1 MTQEPGDRSERRPG
15 ESRVASRRHV
25 LIAGCGYVGQR
36 LAVQLR
42 TQYDVSGLVRSAE
55 RAAELERLGIRALA
69 IDLDRVRAGAAL
81 PERLDHEAI
90 LYLTPPPVLGESDLR
105 LDRFLQLAT
114 VPPHTFVYLS
124 TTGVYG
130 DTSGAVVDESSAVQ
144 PRTDRARRRVSAEE
158 MTRVWCNERR
168 VRRVVLRVPG
178 IYGPDRLPLE
188 HLRHGEPVVRE
199 REAGINNRIHVED
212 LVEACRCAIA
222 NPEARGVYNVTDG
235 RPLTSTA
242 FMNLVA
248 KVAGLPPPPQVSME
262 EAQLT
267 FSPQRLSFLN
277 ESRRVSNERML
288 KHLGVQLKY
297 ADVEAG
303 IRASLGERL
312 KAEG

>member
-1 MTQEPGDRSERRPG
+1 MQPQ
-15 ESRVASRRHV
+15 RRHV

-36 LAVQLR
+36 LALR
-42 TQYDVSGLVRSAE
+42 LRAQYEVTGLVRTPE
-55 RAAELERLGIRALA
+55 RVAELARVGIRALA
-69 IDLDRVRAGAAL
+69 IDLDRVRPGVGI
-81 PERLDHEAI
+81 PERLDEEAI
-90 LYLTPPPVLGESDLR
+90 VYLTPPPVLGESDLR

-114 VPPHTFVYLS
+114 VPPHTFVYMS

-130 DTSGAVVDESSAVQ
+130 DTDGAVVDESSTVQ

-188 HLRHGEPVVRE
+188 RLRHIEPVVRE
-199 REAGINNRIHVED
+199 REAGINNRIHVDD
-212 LVEACRCAIA
+212 LVEACARAIT

-235 RPLTSTA
+235 KPLSSTA

-267 FSPQRLSFLN
+267 FSPERLSFLN

-288 KHLGVQLKY
+288 KHLGVALKY
-297 ADVEAG
+297 GNVEEG
-303 IRASLGERL
+303 IRASLPR
-312 KAEG
+312 

>member
-1 MTQEPGDRSERRPG
+1 MN
-15 ESRVASRRHV
+15 RRHV

-36 LAVQLR
+36 LALR
-42 TQYDVSGLVRSAE
+42 LRSQFDVTGLVRSAE

-69 IDLDRVRAGAAL
+69 IDFDRVRAGACL

-114 VPPHTFVYLS
+114 VPPLTFVYVS

-130 DTSGAVVDESSAVQ
+130 DTAGAIVDESSAVQ
-144 PRTDRARRRVSAEE
+144 PRTDRGRRRVSAEE

-188 HLRHGEPVVRE
+188 RLRHYEPVVRE
-199 REAGINNRIHVED
+199 REAGINNRIHVDD
-212 LVEACRCAIA
+212 LVEACNCALA

-235 RPLTSTA
+235 RPLSSTA
-242 FMNLVA
+242 FINLVA
-248 KVAGLPPPPQVSME
+248 KIAGLPAPPQVPME

-267 FSPQRLSFLN
+267 FSPERLSFLN

-288 KHLGVQLKY
+288 KHLGVVLKY

-303 IRASLGERL
+303 IRASLPV
-312 KAEG
+312 APA

>member
-1 MTQEPGDRSERRPG
+1 M
-15 ESRVASRRHV
+15 SRRHI

-36 LAVQLR
+36 LALR
-42 TQYDVSGLVRSAE
+42 LQAHYDVTGLVRSAQ
-55 RAAELERLGIRALA
+55 RVAELEHVGIRALA
-69 IDLDRVRAGAAL
+69 IDLDRVRAGVTI
-81 PERLDHEAI
+81 PERLDQEAI

-114 VPPHTFVYLS
+114 VPPLTFVYIS

-130 DTSGAVVDESSAVQ
+130 DTAGGVVDESSAVQ
-144 PRTDRARRRVSAEE
+144 PRTDRARRRITAEE

-178 IYGPDRLPLE
+178 IYGPERLPLE
-188 HLRHGEPVVRE
+188 RLRHFEPVVRE
-199 REAGINNRIHVED
+199 REAGINNRIHVDD
-212 LVEACRCAIA
+212 LVEACTRAIT

-235 RPLTSTA
+235 RPLSSTA
-242 FMNLVA
+242 FINLVA
-248 KVAGLPPPPQVSME
+248 KVAGLPAPPQVSME

-267 FSPQRLSFLN
+267 FSPERLSFLN

-297 ADVEAG
+297 ADVESG
-303 IRASLGERL
+303 IRASLPIGPP
-312 KAEG
+312 

>member
-1 MTQEPGDRSERRPG
+1 M
-15 ESRVASRRHV
+15 SRRHV

-36 LAVQLR
+36 LALR
-42 TQYDVSGLVRSAE
+42 LQEHYEVTGLVRSAQ
-55 RAAELERLGIRALA
+55 RVAELESVGIRALA
-69 IDLDRVRAGAAL
+69 VDLDRVRAGVTI
-81 PERLDHEAI
+81 PERLDQEAI

-114 VPPHTFVYLS
+114 VPPHTFVYMS

-130 DTSGAVVDESSAVQ
+130 DTAGAVVDESSAVQ

-178 IYGPDRLPLE
+178 IYGPDRLPME
-188 HLRHGEPVVRE
+188 RVRHFEPVVRE
-199 REAGINNRIHVED
+199 REAGLNNRIHVLD
-212 LVEACRCAIA
+212 LVEACTRAIE

-235 RPLTSTA
+235 QPLSSTT
-242 FMNLVA
+242 FINLVA
-248 KVAGLPPPPQVSME
+248 KVAKLPAPPQVSME

-267 FSPQRLSFLN
+267 FSPERLSFLN

-288 KHLGVQLKY
+288 KHLGVVLKY

-303 IRASLGERL
+303 IRASLERL
-312 KAEG
+312 

>member
-1 MTQEPGDRSERRPG
+1 M
-15 ESRVASRRHV
+15 SRRHV

-36 LAVQLR
+36 LALR
-42 TQYDVSGLVRSAE
+42 LQEHFEVTGLVRSSQ
-55 RAAELERLGIRALA
+55 RVAELGQVGIRAIA
-69 IDLDRVRAGAAL
+69 IDLDRVRAGVAI
-81 PERLDHEAI
+81 PERLDQEAI

-114 VPPHTFVYLS
+114 VPPRTFVYMS

-130 DTSGAVVDESSAVQ
+130 DTAGAVVDESTTVQ

-158 MTRVWCNERR
+158 MTRVWCTERR

-188 HLRHGEPVVRE
+188 RLRHHEPVVRE
-199 REAGINNRIHVED
+199 REAGLNNRIHVDD
-212 LVEACRCAIA
+212 LVEACTRALA

-235 RPLTSTA
+235 QPLSSTT
-242 FMNLVA
+242 FINLVA
-248 KVAGLPPPPQVSME
+248 KVAGLPAPPQVSME

-267 FSPQRLSFLN
+267 FSPERLSFLN

-288 KHLGVQLKY
+288 KHLGVALKY
-297 ADVEAG
+297 ADVEQG
-303 IRASLGERL
+303 IRASLPDR
-312 KAEG
+312 

>member
-1 MTQEPGDRSERRPG
+1 M
-15 ESRVASRRHV
+15 SRRHV
-25 LIAGCGYVGQR
+25 LIAGCGYVGQQ
-36 LAVQLR
+36 LAVRLQ
-42 TQYDVSGLVRSAE
+42 QDFDVTSLVRTAE
-55 RAAELERLGIRALA
+55 RVAELERLGIRALA
-69 IDLDRVRAGAAL
+69 IDFDRVRAGVSI
-81 PERLDHEAI
+81 PERLDQEAI

-105 LDRFLQLAT
+105 LDRFLQLAV
-114 VPPHTFVYLS
+114 VPPHTFVYMS

-130 DTSGAVVDESSAVQ
+130 DTAGAAVDESSPVQ

-188 HLRHGEPVVRE
+188 RLRHVEPVVRE
-199 REAGINNRIHVED
+199 PEAGINNRIHVDD
-212 LVEACRCAIA
+212 LVEACVRAVA

-235 RPLTSTA
+235 QPLSSTA
-242 FMNLVA
+242 FINMVA
-248 KVAGLPPPPQVSME
+248 KAAGLPPPPQVSME

-267 FSPQRLSFLN
+267 FSPERLSFLN

-288 KHLGVQLKY
+288 KHLGVALKY

-303 IRASLGERL
+303 IRASLARP
-312 KAEG
+312 A